1 MGMTDGQF
9 KSHLRMLLR
18 YLEEAKEQETKE
30 EIIKKINALMKDLQ
44 ASLED

>member
-1 MGMTDGQF
+1 MTDIQF

-18 YLEEAKEQETKE
+18 LLNEAKDQETKE
-30 EIIKKINALMKDLQ
+30 AVISKLQSVMDDLQ